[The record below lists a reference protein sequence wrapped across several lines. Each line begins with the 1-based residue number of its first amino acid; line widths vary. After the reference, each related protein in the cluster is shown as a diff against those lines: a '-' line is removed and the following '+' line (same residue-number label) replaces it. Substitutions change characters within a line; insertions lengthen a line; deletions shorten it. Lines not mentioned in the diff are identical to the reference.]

1 MIHSGGDLPCQP
13 VCLGA
18 HRCPVPGSPANA
30 ADHVSGVLRAPRT
43 PAVRAAA
50 GPRCLGSCRIRVR
63 SVCQGMAAANG
74 RRSMKLQPS
83 KGAVR
88 TARGAL
94 PASSAGPAART
105 APRTP
110 GASPDTDPAARSRRA
125 FAAGR
130 TFPQA
135 LQADQTCGELHRTGL
150 APRPTRPR
158 SPGAQPGPRAPLR
171 LSGRRTTMPLSLSE
185 NGREGMET
193 SEPVGAAPGSRV
205 GASPRTRS
213 VPNRPLGRTTAVLT
227 SRQGDQ
233 EADRPG
239 ELRPP
244 GTRPG
249 RQRAAVELLSA
260 DQLGGNEGTSA
271 EGLPVSAAQV
281 THLRPGSAV
290 AGDLLC
296 GLEAAHERAFLA
308 LEPAGGQSV
317 TKLIRGH
324 RVQAVRCCTRAGAP
338 AVRLGR

>member
-1 MIHSGGDLPCQP
+1 VGSRAPAPRPFMIHSGGDLPCRP

-110 GASPDTDPAARSRRA
+110 GASPGTDPAARSRRA

-130 TFPQA
+130 PFPQA

-158 SPGAQPGPRAPLR
+158 SPVLERPCACQDGGPRCLYPFLKTAGKEWKHR
-171 LSGRRTTMPLSLSE
+171 
-185 NGREGMET
+185 N
-193 SEPVGAAPGSRV
+193 
-205 GASPRTRS
+205 
-213 VPNRPLGRTTAVLT
+213 PLGPHLDPGWVRLQGRGR
-227 SRQGDQ
+227 SR
-233 EADRPG
+233 AD
-239 ELRPP
+239 
-244 GTRPG
+244 
-249 RQRAAVELLSA
+249 LSA
-260 DQLGGNEGTSA
+260 EQ
-271 EGLPVSAAQV
+271 
-281 THLRPGSAV
+281 
-290 AGDLLC
+290 LLC
-296 GLEAAHERAFLA
+296 
-308 LEPAGGQSV
+308 
-317 TKLIRGH
+317 
-324 RVQAVRCCTRAGAP
+324 
-338 AVRLGR
+338 